1 MSKPAGILAAK
12 RGANKRIQGFF
23 ADQLEFAAGEAE
35 INKAVEKSKAAF
47 YEGETAGMLTKLEF
61 LYKQAGYI
69 HKRFWAAQGLL
80 LIILWWIISS
90 TGGSFNIKRSM
101 GICAPLF
108 VALVMPELWKNRNAG
123 AMEVECAAYYH
134 LRQVYAARMMLFA
147 LVDLFLLSVFCIA
160 VSFTARMSIWEF
172 VIQFFMP
179 FNVTCCICF
188 GTLYSR
194 KISSEAF
201 ALLLCIVWAA
211 IWIQV
216 VLTDRVYNAISIPVW
231 MLMFAVSAVYI
242 GYCIVRGQRDINKV
256 L

>member
-1 MSKPAGILAAK
+1 MSKSGGMLAAK
-12 RGANKRIQGFF
+12 RGKNKRIWGFF

-35 INKAVEKSKAAF
+35 INKTVEKSKAAF
-47 YEGETAGMLTKLEF
+47 YEGEAAGMLTKLEF

-80 LIILWWIISS
+80 LIILWRIISS
-90 TGGSFNIKRSM
+90 MGSVFNIQRSM

-108 VALVMPELWKNRNAG
+108 VVLVMPELWKNRNAG

-134 LRQVYAARMMLFA
+134 LRQIYAARMTAFA

-160 VSFTARMSIWEF
+160 VSLTARMDIWEF

-188 GTLYSR
+188 GTLYSK
-194 KISSEAF
+194 KIGSEVF
-201 ALLLCIVWAA
+201 ALLLCIVWTAV
-211 IWIQV
+211 WIQV
-216 VLTDRVYNAISIPVW
+216 VLTDRVYNAISVPVW
-231 MLMFAVSAVYI
+231 MLMFALSVVYM
-242 GYCIVRGQRDINKV
+242 GYCIVRGQRNINRI